1 LFLHCSTVLYYTLCL
16 RVSDIFAKAQAELRA
31 NVFQAIEEQDREAEN
46 NGASSFA
53 LLGKCSERAKQLH
66 ASHAGT
72 SPVPQINLVLM

>member
-1 LFLHCSTVLYYTLCL
+1 MQKKLDSLWAMWGVYPISLHYYTFYLKA
-16 RVSDIFAKAQAELRA
+16 SDMFVNAQAELRA

-72 SPVPQINLVLM
+72 